1 MFMFLYNQ
9 EFSLEAKRINYNY
22 YEPRCIHES
31 SLSPSIHSIFAI
43 ELGEKKQA
51 YDFFKF
57 STRLDLDNY
66 NRNTAE
72 GLHLTSIAAAWM
84 NIVYGFGGMRSD
96 GDIPAFNPSLPEQWS
111 GFSFKL
117 IYNDSVLR
125 VKIDSKSA
133 EFKILKGNS
142 QNVRIYN
149 KEYKIDEKGIAVKI
163 TK

>member
-1 MFMFLYNQ
+1 M
-9 EFSLEAKRINYNY
+9 Y

-31 SLSPSIHSIFAI
+31 SLSPSIHSILAI
-43 ELGEKKQA
+43 ELGEKAQA
-51 YDFFKF
+51 YDFFNF

-96 GDIPAFNPSLPEQWS
+96 GDILAFSPSLPEQWN

-117 IYNDSVLR
+117 IYNDSVLN
-125 VKIDSKSA
+125 VKIDRDSA
-133 EFKILKGNS
+133 KFKTLKGNS
-142 QNVRIYN
+142 QDVRIYD
-149 KEYKIDEKGIAVKI
+149 KEYKIDEEGITVRIPK
-163 TK
+163 